1 MSKSHISVKL
11 HQQITE
17 QSRSRCCY
25 CQSQL
30 HIIGILLTAD
40 HIIPESL
47 GGMTTLENLCLAC
60 WDCNLIKGNRI
71 TAIEPQTG
79 ITVRLFHP
87 NQQKWTEHFRWS
99 YDGIHVI
106 GITPTGRATVIALK
120 LNRPV
125 LLHARRFWSDAG
137 WHPPSTT

>member
-1 MSKSHISVKL
+1 MSKSHISVKR

-17 QSRSRCCY
+17 QSRSRY
-25 CQSQL
+25 CQSQQ

-40 HIIPESL
+40 HIISESL

-87 NQQKWTEHFRWS
+87 NRS
-99 YDGIHVI
+99 
-106 GITPTGRATVIALK
+106 
-120 LNRPV
+120 
-125 LLHARRFWSDAG
+125 RRNIFVGAMMGYTSLA
-137 WHPPSTT
+137 